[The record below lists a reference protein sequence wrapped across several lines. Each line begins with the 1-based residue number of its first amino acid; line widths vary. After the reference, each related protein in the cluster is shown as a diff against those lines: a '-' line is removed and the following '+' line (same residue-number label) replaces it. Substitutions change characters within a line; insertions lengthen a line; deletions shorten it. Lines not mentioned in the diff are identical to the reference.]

1 MARQT
6 LSSPDGKRT
15 WTPVDATEETNL
27 RARGW
32 TTKAA
37 APKQQPKSDK

>member
-32 TTKAA
+32 TA
-37 APKQQPKSDK
+37 APKRQQPKSDK